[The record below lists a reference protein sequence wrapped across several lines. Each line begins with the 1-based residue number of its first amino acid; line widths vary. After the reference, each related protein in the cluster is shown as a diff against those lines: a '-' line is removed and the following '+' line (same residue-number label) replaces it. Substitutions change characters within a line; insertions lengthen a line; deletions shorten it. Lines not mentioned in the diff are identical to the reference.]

1 MVDKPEFR
9 YKAARDSLNALG
21 FESTLDYVKNV
32 SQEILNT
39 TSLIPHLNPGTM
51 DINEIEKLKKLFWFY
66 GHDARESQC
75 KIMSKRHALL
85 LRLT

>member
-1 MVDKPEFR
+1 MISQSLDIKLQ
-9 YKAARDSLNALG
+9 RDSLNALG

-51 DINEIEKLKKLFWFY
+51 DINEIEKLKNYSGSMGMML
-66 GHDARESQC
+66 ESQC
-75 KIMSKRHALL
+75 KIMSKRHAS